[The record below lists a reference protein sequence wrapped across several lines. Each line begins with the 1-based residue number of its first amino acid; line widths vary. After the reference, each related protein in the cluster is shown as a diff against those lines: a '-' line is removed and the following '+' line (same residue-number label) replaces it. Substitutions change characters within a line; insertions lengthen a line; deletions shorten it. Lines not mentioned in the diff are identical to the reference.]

1 MRPMNRAVTQTAI
14 GLLAALASVT
24 AQADDVAT
32 ATPWVEAQAARV
44 RLIGGADAARPGEA
58 FLAGVE
64 ISMADGWKTYWR
76 NPGEAGV
83 PPNFDWSGSTNTASI
98 KVSYPA
104 PIRLSDPAA
113 DMIGYKNSVLFP
125 VKVTPAVASEAVD
138 LRLELEFAVCRE
150 ICIPAQAALQL
161 TLPAALSKGPPS
173 ARIAAALDQVP
184 RPKAARRP
192 QDPQVLGLKATLAG
206 PAPSLLVEA
215 KFPNGDAGADLFIEA
230 PAGIFVPMA
239 KKLPPGSDDHVRFLV
254 DLARGGAAEDLRGKE
269 LTLTLVSNAGASEV
283 AWTLR

>member
-1 MRPMNRAVTQTAI
+1 MRQSMRHVVAALAS
-14 GLLAALASVT
+14 GLLAALAPVK
-24 AQADDVAT
+24 APAGEQIAT
-32 ATPWVEAQAARV
+32 ASPWVEAQAARV
-44 RLIGGADAARPGEA
+44 RLVAGADAAHPGQA

-64 ISMADGWKTYWR
+64 IVMAEGWKTYWR

-98 KVSYPA
+98 KVRYPA

-125 VKVTPAVASEAVD
+125 VEVTPAVASEAVD

-173 ARIAAALDQVP
+173 ARVAAALNQVP
-184 RPKAARRP
+184 RPEAARRP
-192 QDPQVLGLKATLAG
+192 QDPQLLGLKATLAG

-215 KFPNGDAGADLFIEA
+215 KFPNGEDGADLFIEA

-239 KKLPPGSDDHVRFLV
+239 KKLPPGGDDHVRFLV

-283 AWTLR
+283 AWT